1 MKKVLKSFAA
11 LMLALVVAFT
21 ATGTTVEAASA
32 KVTFKNS
39 GKVSTVLYKGAK
51 AKKAKFKL
59 NSAQY
64 VRTFPATNGNFY
76 DEYDVNL
83 QIERPSYSKGDVIN
97 IVTEAKKKGT
107 GAYYDYVPVII
118 GADGNYRT
126 DCGTTL
132 SVDYSASSKSKT
144 IYATSGYRRYWISGW
159 RKKTVWSGKIQV
171 PSGSTGVYVGFAGLR
186 AGQITKKQIKNLNK
200 ANYYKAGFG
209 NKKKGYVVAG
219 QIV

>member
-59 NSAQY
+59 NSVQY
-64 VRTFPATNGNFY
+64 VESYPATDGIYY
-76 DEYDVNL
+76 DEYSVSF
-83 QIERPSYSKGDVIN
+83 QIERPNYSTGDVIN

-107 GAYYDYVPVII
+107 GAYYDYIPVIV

-126 DCGTTL
+126 DVHAQL
-132 SVDYSASSKSKT
+132 NMDYSASSKSKT
-144 IYATSGYRRYWISGW
+144 INASSGYRRYWISGY
-159 RKKTVWSGKIQV
+159 RKKTVWTGKIQV
-171 PSGSTGVYVGFAGLR
+171 PSGSTGVYIGFAGLR
-186 AGQITKKQIKNLNK
+186 SGQISQKQIKQLNK

-209 NKKKGYVVAG
+209 NKKKGFAIAG